1 MAENKRDGSGRF
13 QGDITESDVVAAVRS
28 YDPAATSEVADELGI
43 ERQSADYRL
52 RKLRD
57 TGDVCSK
64 KIGASLVWYLPRER
78 GQGGSGPPIMKGGF
92 DPDPDPTTEDEDAA
106 PDDIARTNTAELAF
120 DTPAGVDHEVATKA
134 IDAAVSAIE
143 TEGSLPKREIVRRVM
158 PEYPLKYD
166 YEKVRRK
173 LENGDRYR
181 GAWWRKVIK
190 PGLQSEGFEYE
201 NGEGWVRE

>member
-1 MAENKRDGSGRF
+1 M
-13 QGDITESDVVAAVRS
+13 
-28 YDPAATSEVADELGI
+28 
-43 ERQSADYRL
+43 
-52 RKLRD
+52 
-57 TGDVCSK
+57 
-64 KIGASLVWYLPRER
+64 
-78 GQGGSGPPIMKGGF
+78 
-92 DPDPDPTTEDEDAA
+92 
-106 PDDIARTNTAELAF
+106 
-120 DTPAGVDHEVATKA
+120 ATKA

-190 PGLQSEGFEYE
+190 PGLQSQGFEYE
-201 NGEGWVRE
+201 NGEGWVRG